1 MATIFAPFD
10 TYTVYYTAR
19 GQDAQFFAAV
29 INCYQQDDWVGQI
42 QFLPKSLPF
51 NTGGGMGSS
60 NLLILYYSL
69 DEFHN
74 VFTIIRDE
82 KPLAL
87 WFDLDNKY
95 GYVLTTD
102 QEPVG
107 EPDLQATQAALR
119 SAQDQGTPVV
129 IRTTNIPDDQGG
141 R

>member
-1 MATIFAPFD
+1 
-10 TYTVYYTAR
+10 VH
-19 GQDAQFFAAV
+19 V
-29 INCYQQDDWVGQI
+29 
-42 QFLPKSLPF
+42 
-51 NTGGGMGSS
+51 MGRADRQREGTE
-60 NLLILYYSL
+60 L
-69 DEFHN
+69 FHN